1 MTVPVVLEEFINRF
15 KGWISGSGDLTELVG
30 AFSSLSTYTIIA
42 FVAIGLSLLIFGKK
56 LFAVF
61 YAVLWTVIGSHV
73 GYLWGQGMETLYTIE
88 LMILIGVL
96 LPLVAIKAREIF
108 VFTMV
113 LFGTGFFATY
123 IAQSLGTFQ
132 SLTILDPPFVL
143 AGCLLGWLAVRFMD
157 YVMIVSTSL
166 VGAFLLM
173 LAVSYFFRDITD
185 LLTMLLVFLATSLF
199 GIFLQ
204 MDVYLKN
211 KKSSKKKKNRS
222 KGVKR

>member
-1 MTVPVVLEEFINRF
+1 
-15 KGWISGSGDLTELVG
+15 
-30 AFSSLSTYTIIA
+30 
-42 FVAIGLSLLIFGKK
+42 
-56 LFAVF
+56 
-61 YAVLWTVIGSHV
+61 
-73 GYLWGQGMETLYTIE
+73 METLYTIE

-166 VGAFLLM
+166 IGAFLLM
-173 LAVSYFFRDITD
+173 LAVSGISFLASCIFNLSKFSLALGAPGSPLFHSQWWL
-185 LLTMLLVFLATSLF
+185 LLTAFVGINLLQS
-199 GIFLQ
+199 
-204 MDVYLKN
+204 
-211 KKSSKKKKNRS
+211 
-222 KGVKR
+222 GVTRWCPAEFVVRKLGAKPGA

>member
-96 LPLVAIKAREIF
+96 LHWWRSRLEKYSSLRWFYSER
-108 VFTMV
+108 
-113 LFGTGFFATY
+113 GFSQRISPRA
-123 IAQSLGTFQ
+123 SV
-132 SLTILDPPFVL
+132 PFRV
-143 AGCLLGWLAVRFMD
+143 
-157 YVMIVSTSL
+157 
-166 VGAFLLM
+166 
-173 LAVSYFFRDITD
+173 
-185 LLTMLLVFLATSLF
+185 
-199 GIFLQ
+199 
-204 MDVYLKN
+204 
-211 KKSSKKKKNRS
+211 
-222 KGVKR
+222 

>member
-73 GYLWGQGMETLYTIE
+73 GYLWGQGMETLYTVE
-88 LMILIGVL
+88 LMILIGIL

-113 LFGTGFFATY
+113 LLGTGFFATY
-123 IAQSLGTFQ
+123 ITQSLGAFQ

-143 AGCLLGWLAVRFMD
+143 AGCLFGWLAVKFMD

-204 MDVYLKN
+204 MDIYLRN
-211 KKSSKKKKNRS
+211 KKGHKKKKTVS
-222 KGVKR
+222 KGAK